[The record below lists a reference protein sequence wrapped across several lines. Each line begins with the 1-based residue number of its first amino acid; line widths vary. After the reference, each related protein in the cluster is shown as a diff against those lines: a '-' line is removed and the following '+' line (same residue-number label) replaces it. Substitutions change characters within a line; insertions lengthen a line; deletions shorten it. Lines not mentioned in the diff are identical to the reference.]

1 VLQLAGAIA
10 AEILTAFLVDYFF
23 LFLCL
28 VVVLL
33 ARIHYR
39 KYSELQEEVYG
50 SPRFGLKEVIE
61 RLILTGLVAGFA
73 SSFLV
78 VTAGVTI
85 ETDTVRYLFY
95 IMSLLLLLD
104 LRFVSFPYAAGLLSA
119 ASFIFSTLKVN
130 VPSLLCL
137 AAMLQ
142 MLEGLLV
149 FLSRKDGYIPVYMR
163 HQGEITGA
171 FLIRRFWMIPV
182 VFMTY
187 LVQPETMTP
196 MQPGSMMP
204 MRLETILP
212 DFAAGLPMPF
222 SPKFLAG
229 AVGALGLDC
238 LIAMLC
244 YSDISMSTQPEK
256 KSARSAA
263 ILFAHGGILM
273 ILALISR
280 DVGWVGC
287 IGAVL
292 CIAGREGISAW
303 SFAAEKRKTPLYS
316 AVRRGLRVLDVL
328 PGSNAQSM
336 GMMRGD
342 IILSINNMDIQTE
355 EGMNEAL
362 KGFPVYTWIRVLREE
377 KERLLEYRC
386 YPEGYNDLGIIIV
399 PREKEVTY
407 KTAWFENMSIIRN
420 IVNRFRSMDRTV

>member
-1 VLQLAGAIA
+1 M
-10 AEILTAFLVDYFF
+10 
-23 LFLCL
+23 
-28 VVVLL
+28 
-33 ARIHYR
+33 
-39 KYSELQEEVYG
+39 QEEVYG

-212 DFAAGLPMPF
+212 DLRQVCP
-222 SPKFLAG
+222 
-229 AVGALGLDC
+229 C
-238 LIAMLC
+238 R
-244 YSDISMSTQPEK
+244 
-256 KSARSAA
+256 SARKSWP
-263 ILFAHGGILM
+263 GP
-273 ILALISR
+273 LAR
-280 DVGWVGC
+280 W
-287 IGAVL
+287 
-292 CIAGREGISAW
+292 
-303 SFAAEKRKTPLYS
+303 
-316 AVRRGLRVLDVL
+316 GL
-328 PGSNAQSM
+328 
-336 GMMRGD
+336 
-342 IILSINNMDIQTE
+342 
-355 EGMNEAL
+355 
-362 KGFPVYTWIRVLREE
+362 
-377 KERLLEYRC
+377 
-386 YPEGYNDLGIIIV
+386 
-399 PREKEVTY
+399 
-407 KTAWFENMSIIRN
+407 TA
-420 IVNRFRSMDRTV
+420 